1 MDETTKADPNLPIE
15 VAGDTLHVRR
25 VFGEAYREGDTTIIP
40 VAKIFG
46 GGGNGYGEGSMH
58 GRDDAGSGS
67 GSAAPGSDGSGGGGG
82 FGVRAKPVGV
92 YTVRDGKV
100 RWEPALDLN
109 RLVLGAQVVAAVAVI
124 VIARAVR
131 KKRR

>member
-1 MDETTKADPNLPIE
+1 MDTRTTAEPDLPIR
-15 VAGDTLHVRR
+15 VAGDALHVRR

-40 VAKIFG
+40 VAKIMG
-46 GGGNGYGEGSMH
+46 AAGNGFGEGSMH
-58 GRDDAGSGS
+58 GRGPDGSPEASS
-67 GSAAPGSDGSGGGGG
+67 GAGSDGSGGGGG

-92 YTVRDGKV
+92 YTIREGRV

-109 RLVLGAQVVAAVAVI
+109 RVILGAQVVAAVAVV

-131 KKRR
+131 RRRH